1 MSKRSFLHTGLS
13 QIETAQV
20 LVEKLEPPIEYL
32 TYNIRRYHVPI
43 SLVLFYTQEDITRQ
57 IKKNMR
63 LTDVLK
69 TIRIGGSYFSFVF
82 LLFAEEV
89 DSYTFIKHVEKTD
102 LNNINSFFHFEQLKP
117 TVHNYYNF
125 INSYL
130 FELENEETFF

>member
-1 MSKRSFLHTGLS
+1 MSKRPFLHTGLS
-13 QIETAQV
+13 QIETAQF
-20 LVEKLEPPIEYL
+20 LVERLQPPIEYL

-43 SLVLFYTQEDITRQ
+43 SLVLFYTQEDISKQ

-69 TIRIGGSYFSFVF
+69 TIKIGGSYFSFVF

-102 LNNINSFFHFEQLKP
+102 LTNINSFFHFEQLKP

-130 FELENEETFF
+130 FELENKETFF